1 MTFDRANPD
10 FWSSRTDRQSYALTR
25 CSKKKIVK
33 IIYQGDKI
41 RIFLLL
47 FQWQVKLGVKQC
59 YDGVTSYSGGAIAA
73 QDTWNMIMLWWNP
86 MQLMNF
92 HLGLYRGN
100 SCVLRWKKHIIPSL
114 CDSTLCCNA
123 VGWRLVVRIPTL
135 CRVAQTLIYVLEGE
149 IGWERNLRRGM
160 FRRAFNPDFSEK
172 FISYWLPAGIKK
184 RQRRLKLP

>member
-1 MTFDRANPD
+1 MRLDQKSGFARSNVIRPRRN

-59 YDGVTSYSGGAIAA
+59 YDGIVSYSGGAIAA
-73 QDTWNMIMLWWNP
+73 QDTWKMIMLWWNP

-92 HLGLYRGN
+92 HLGLNRGN
-100 SCVLRWKKHIIPSL
+100 SCFCDGRNISFHL
-114 CDSTLCCNA
+114 CATRHYVA
-123 VGWRLVVRIPTL
+123 TRLGDAWSCGSRL
-135 CRVAQTLIYVLEGE
+135 YVESHRP
-149 IGWERNLRRGM
+149 WFM
-160 FRRAFNPDFSEK
+160 C
-172 FISYWLPAGIKK
+172 
-184 RQRRLKLP
+184 